1 MRSWLVSGRV
11 ARYCLRHATCPVLA
25 VPPASLGRT
34 AGLRGWAFR
43 HRELTL
49 DRAMQ
54 EWGKA
59 AA

>member
-1 MRSWLVSGRV
+1 
-11 ARYCLRHATCPVLA
+11 VLA
-25 VPPASLGRT
+25 VPPAAISGSG
-34 AGLRGWAFR
+34 GLRGWAFR

-49 DRAMQ
+49 DRAMH